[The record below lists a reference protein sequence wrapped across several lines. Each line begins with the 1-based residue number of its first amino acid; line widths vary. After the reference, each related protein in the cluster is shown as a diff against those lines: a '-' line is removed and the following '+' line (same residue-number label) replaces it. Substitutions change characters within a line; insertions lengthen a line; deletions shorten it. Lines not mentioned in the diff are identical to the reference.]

1 MTHQMVDIHTDQN
14 LDNGMDLAK
23 DRKQK
28 RGNEI
33 KPPAETVKDGLD
45 CGLKMRETHY
55 SDEKVSCPT
64 CNTLFTKNRPWQQF
78 CSTPCRRKHHRTET
92 RDAIL
97 TGMVATAQAL
107 HYTKDEFISRIN
119 TMWE

>member
-1 MTHQMVDIHTDQN
+1 MTDQMVNIHRDQN
-14 LDNGMDLAK
+14 LGKGKALAK
-23 DRKQK
+23 DRNQK
-28 RGNEI
+28 RGDRI
-33 KPPAETVKDGLD
+33 ISPQETVKDGLD
-45 CGLKMRETHY
+45 CSLKMRETHN
-55 SDEKVSCPT
+55 SDEKASCPT

-92 RDAIL
+92 RDAML

-107 HYTKDEFISRIN
+107 HYTKDEFISKIN